1 MQSAGPYDPLGV
13 FALSLLLPFMSV
25 ASLRKAVRDANAAYR
40 KGERTMSDQAYDQL
54 LEQLR
59 SKAPH
64 APEVDDDATVLLS
77 LNSGEFDDW
86 YSTLPPNTTLVVQP
100 KINGCTLALRYV
112 DGELTAAWTR
122 SGRCAMETAKLV
134 REVPKGFKSQGV
146 VEIHGELYGLDKSES
161 QQCAA
166 LALNRRP
173 SGDGLLFT
181 AFRMVGA
188 KGNENSTMQHLRRLG
203 FDVPD
208 TFVCTFPQEVK
219 DQHEKWLAGRLFDSW
234 PTDGIVV
241 KVSDH
246 ALQRKLGENSKAPHW
261 ALAMKSYE

>member
-1 MQSAGPYDPLGV
+1 
-13 FALSLLLPFMSV
+13 
-25 ASLRKAVRDANAAYR
+25 
-40 KGERTMSDQAYDQL
+40 
-54 LEQLR
+54 
-59 SKAPH
+59 
-64 APEVDDDATVLLS
+64 
-77 LNSGEFDDW
+77 
-86 YSTLPPNTTLVVQP
+86 
-100 KINGCTLALRYV
+100 
-112 DGELTAAWTR
+112 
-122 SGRCAMETAKLV
+122 METAKLV

-166 LALNRRP
+166 RALNRRP

-188 KGNENSTMQHLRRLG
+188 KGDENSTMQHLRRLG

-261 ALAMKSYE
+261 ALAMKRHG